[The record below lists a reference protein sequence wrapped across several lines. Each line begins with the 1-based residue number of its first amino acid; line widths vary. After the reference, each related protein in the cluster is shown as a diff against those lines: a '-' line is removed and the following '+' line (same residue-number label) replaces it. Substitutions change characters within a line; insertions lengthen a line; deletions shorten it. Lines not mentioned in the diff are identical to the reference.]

1 MPFKSEKIHIHGT
14 QYDRRKKLNEEEK
27 EEVRRLY
34 PQIQSQRKL
43 AEMFGVSRRLITFIL
58 DPVKEIDNKRRQKE
72 KKVTG
77 YVRYSKQQW
86 AATMRDHR
94 RYKQN
99 LYVNGVI

>member
-86 AATMRDHR
+86 AGTMRDHR

>member
-1 MPFKSEKIHIHGT
+1 MPFKSEQIHIHGT

-43 AEMFGVSRRLITFIL
+43 AEMFGVSRRLITFVI

-72 KKVTG
+72 RKANG
-77 YVRYSKQQW
+77 CARYSKQQW
-86 AATMRDHR
+86 AATMREHR

-99 LYVNGVI
+99 LYVDGVI

>member
-14 QYDRRKKLNEEEK
+14 HYDRRKKLNEEEK

-86 AATMRDHR
+86 AAIMRDHR

>member
-1 MPFKSEKIHIHGT
+1 MPFKSEKIHIDGT